1 MNSSVI
7 NPAPL
12 VCDEQTD
19 LLPFLT
25 YCQKQSS
32 EQNTTIFSSITFETN
47 FCDPLAIMEQVH
59 QELDGRCY
67 LEKPTDEFSVACGDP
82 VYHASFSGDQRFQE
96 AKAWSK
102 KFWEKVHLAGD
113 NQLGATGP
121 TLFLNATFENESEEP
136 GLPALQVFLPKWQ
149 VLRKGGNHYIILNH
163 PISPF
168 TNPDELNAEISKLLQ
183 IFNRLQY
190 LRPLRGTP
198 QNLLLGPAR
207 ENTDYENAVV
217 KALQAIKSGEISKIV
232 LARKLTYQ
240 TKQELPYFSIAH
252 GLKNK
257 FPDCYTFCMT
267 TPDNGMFIGSTP
279 EILSKVSGI
288 SLETEAV
295 AGTAPRG
302 PSAGKDAH
310 LGKTLLGREKEVRE
324 HRLVI
329 DSMLRRLKSI
339 GISQCGEGKS
349 RLLRLA
355 NLQHVRTPILAKLP
369 KNVHPFDALSALHP
383 TPAMGGSP
391 REDALPMVRKLEGF
405 SRGWYSGI
413 AGWFDSR
420 GRGEFIVPIR
430 CGKFTP
436 RTLSLYAGAGIVEG
450 STPSNERMET
460 DWKLEAMLEVISGGT
475 TLPSE

>member
-1 MNSSVI
+1 MSNPALSS
-7 NPAPL
+7 APL
-12 VCDEQTD
+12 VCDEKTN

-25 YCQKQSS
+25 YCQKEASR
-32 EQNTTIFSSITFETN
+32 QNTSIFSSITFETN

-59 QELDGRCY
+59 QELNGRCY

-82 VYHASFSGDQRFQE
+82 ISYASFNGDKRFQD
-96 AKAWSK
+96 ARIWSK
-102 KFWEKVHLAGD
+102 KFWDKVYLAGD

-121 TLFLNATFENESEEP
+121 TLFLNATFENESDEV
-136 GLPALQVFLPKWQ
+136 GIPALQVFLPKWQ
-149 VLRKGGNHYIILNH
+149 VLRKGGNHFIILNH
-163 PISPF
+163 SICPS
-168 TNPDELNAEISKLLQ
+168 TNPGELNAEISKYLQ

-190 LRPLRGTP
+190 HRPLHETP
-198 QNLLLGPAR
+198 KNLLQGPAL
-207 ENTDYENAVV
+207 ENNDYENAVA
-217 KALQAIKSGEISKIV
+217 KALHAIRSGKISKIV
-232 LARKLTYQ
+232 LARKLTYK
-240 TKQELPYFSIAH
+240 TKHELPYFSIAH

-267 TPDNGMFIGSTP
+267 TPDSGMFIGSTP
-279 EILSKVSGI
+279 EILAKISGI

-369 KNVHPFDALSALHP
+369 DDLHPFDALSTLHP

-391 REDALPMVRKLEGF
+391 REEALPMVRKLEGF
-405 SRGWYSGI
+405 PRGWYSGI

-436 RTLSLYAGAGIVEG
+436 NSLSLYAGAGIVEG

-475 TLPSE
+475 TLPN

>member
-1 MNSSVI
+1 MSNPPLS
-7 NPAPL
+7 PAPL
-12 VCDEQTD
+12 VCDEHTN

-25 YCQKQSS
+25 YCQKEASK
-32 EQNTTIFSSITFETN
+32 QNTSIFSSITFEIN
-47 FCDPLAIMEQVH
+47 FCDPLAIMEQVY

-67 LEKPTDEFSVACGDP
+67 LEKPTNEFSVACGDP
-82 VYHASFSGDQRFQE
+82 ISYASFNGDQRFQE
-96 AKAWSK
+96 ARTWSK
-102 KFWEKVHLAGD
+102 KFWDKVYLAGD

-121 TLFLNATFENESEEP
+121 TLFLNATFENESDEM
-136 GLPALQVFLPKWQ
+136 GIPALQVFLPKWQ
-149 VLRKGGNHYIILNH
+149 VLRKGGNHFIILNH
-163 PISPF
+163 PISPS
-168 TNPDELNAEISKLLQ
+168 TNPDELNTEISKFLQ

-198 QNLLLGPAR
+198 KNLLQGPAL
-207 ENTDYENAVV
+207 ENNDYENAVT
-217 KALQAIKSGEISKIV
+217 KALHAIRSGKISKIV
-232 LARKLTYQ
+232 LARKLTY
-240 TKQELPYFSIAH
+240 KIKHELPYFSIAH

-267 TPDNGMFIGSTP
+267 TPDSGMFIGSTP
-279 EILSKVSGI
+279 EILSKISGI

-355 NLQHVRTPILAKLP
+355 NLQHIRTPILAKLP
-369 KNVHPFDALSALHP
+369 ENVHPFDALSALHP

-391 REDALPMVRKLEGF
+391 REEALPMVRKLERF

-413 AGWFDSR
+413 AGWLDSR

-436 RTLSLYAGAGIVEG
+436 NSLSLYAGAGIVEG

-475 TLPSE
+475 TLPNE